1 MSARTKQLLALAGG
15 AFGAL
20 GIKDD
25 PNGELASKALSPTV
39 PTSES
44 MATEHFMTNS
54 QSEALIDL
62 TVSQSE
68 WLSMATVKM
77 MNQRAGNIPRVV
89 INDVVTE
96 GVSENGGR
104 TIATHPDTS
113 EKAYLCKKFQ
123 ATWFM
128 TLESISEAAAS
139 GEANFDGKIRGA
151 FAKAMGNDMAR
162 VALNGDTSLGTST
175 RMDRLLRQHDG
186 WLKIAREEANYST
199 TTRGSAWSAGVYPS
213 MQSQMPDKFS
223 DDKDLRWL
231 HGRRLDESY
240 TQFAQGLGDGSALR
254 DRALLE
260 RTRFRPMGI
269 DTVIVPQWPAD
280 QGFSSLNG
288 SASDP
293 DLVTDDGDGTITLRV
308 NTLFGGYSASH
319 AGRRVKVTFNA
330 TGQSETLTVKDVG
343 SNLVINSTGS
353 LGQGT
358 ISTTVGAYT
367 LDLAD
372 TTGIM
377 LTNPRNL
384 FVVLCRNIRAY
395 RKYEQE
401 SERHRIDVYYEAA
414 FGIFEPDAVVLQEG
428 IIPTSTVFG
437 S

>member
-1 MSARTKQLLALAGG
+1 MSSRTNQLLARMGS
-15 AFGAL
+15 AFGSL
-20 GIKDD
+20 GIQDD
-25 PNGELASKALSPTV
+25 PGGEKVSKALSPTV

-44 MATEHFMTNS
+44 LATEHFLNTP
-54 QSEALIDL
+54 QAEALIDM

-68 WLSMATVKM
+68 WLSLATVKM
-77 MNQRAGNIPRVV
+77 RDQRAGNIPRVV

-96 GVSENGGR
+96 GVSENAGK

-113 EKAYLCKKFQ
+113 ETSYLCTKFQ

-128 TLESISEAAAS
+128 TLESISEAAAH
-139 GEANFDGKIRGA
+139 GEADFDAKVRGA

-162 VALNGDTSLGTST
+162 VALRGDTSIDTST
-175 RMDRLLRQHDG
+175 RLNRLLRQNDG
-186 WLKIAREEANYST
+186 WLKIARESANYST
-199 TTRGSAWSAGVYPS
+199 TTRGSAWAAGVCPA
-213 MQSQMPDKFS
+213 MLSQMPDEYA

-240 TQFAQGLGDGSALR
+240 TQFAQNLSDGGAMR

-269 DTVIVPQWPAD
+269 DPVIVPQWPTD
-280 QGFSSLNG
+280 QGFDSLNG
-288 SASDP
+288 SASDA

-308 NTLFGGYSASH
+308 DTLFGGYSSSH
-319 AGRRVKVTFNA
+319 AGRRVKVTFDA
-330 TGQSETLTVKDVG
+330 TGQSETLTVRDE
-343 SNLVINSTGS
+343 SSHLVVHTTGS

-358 ISTTVGAYT
+358 ISTSASAYT

-384 FVVLCRNIRAY
+384 FVVLCRKIRAY

-401 SERHRIDVYYEAA
+401 SERYRMDVFYEAD
-414 FGIFEPDAVVLQEG
+414 FGIFEPNAVVLQEG
-428 IIPTSTVFG
+428 IIPTAATFG